1 MIEEFLSTVPNNT
14 ELIGVS
20 IIVSV
25 LLLISFIKKIEKL
38 ALITLIGL
46 IIYAGYLYFTNS
58 EPSEKAKQ
66 ILENPTKLINEK
78 SNIK

>member
-14 ELIGVS
+14 ELIGVL

-66 ILENPTKLINEK
+66 ILENPKSLIDNK
-78 SNIK
+78 DNK